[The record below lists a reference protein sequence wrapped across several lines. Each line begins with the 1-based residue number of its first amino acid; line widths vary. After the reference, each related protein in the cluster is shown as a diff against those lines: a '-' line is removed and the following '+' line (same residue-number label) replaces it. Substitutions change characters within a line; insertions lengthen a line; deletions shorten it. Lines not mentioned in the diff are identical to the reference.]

1 MEHVLTRDV
10 EHKLTTFLGID
21 PKKESELF
29 CHKINIEEDNEPRYL
44 PLSNF
49 NEGKMGTVKLI
60 FEDNE
65 LSKILDGQGVKPGNK
80 LMLKKREGN
89 IFNVE
94 TEEGNFSLDRDSASK
109 IIIQN

>member
-1 MEHVLTRDV
+1 MTKETEIIL
-10 EHKLTTFLGID
+10 EGL
-21 PKKESELF
+21 KKGDQ
-29 CHKINIEEDNEPRYL
+29 IGGPY
-44 PLSNF
+44 
-49 NEGKMGTVKLI
+49 
-60 FEDNE
+60 E
-65 LSKILDGQGVKPGNK
+65 LSKILSEQGIRPGNK

>member
-21 PKKESELF
+21 PQKESELF
-29 CHKINIEEDNEPRYL
+29 CHKINIEEDTKHKYL

-49 NEGKMGTVKLI
+49 DEGKTGTVKLI

-65 LSKILDGQGVKPGNK
+65 LSKILREKGVQPGNS
-80 LMLKKREGN
+80 LMLKKSNGK
-89 IFNVE
+89 IYNVE
-94 TEEGNFSLDRDSASK
+94 TDEGNFSLDRETASK
-109 IIIQN
+109 IIVQN

>member
-1 MEHVLTRDV
+1 M
-10 EHKLTTFLGID
+10 
-21 PKKESELF
+21 
-29 CHKINIEEDNEPRYL
+29 

-65 LSKILDGQGVKPGNK
+65 LSKILSEKGVKPGNK
-80 LMLKKREGN
+80 LMLKKREDN
-89 IFNVE
+89 IYNVE
-94 TEEGNFSLDRDSASK
+94 TEEGNFSLDRETASK